1 MSKDKEQLET
11 TFYRFYSEIR
21 AFLSK
26 LISDPIKASPS
37 KYLKDRDFGK
47 TKIINVLLDKG
58 VLERKESI
66 KDQTDSDLKK
76 PTYIV
81 KYKVRKK
88 NFETKIHRIYSKYF
102 EKNLPE
108 KEKTE
113 EIDECASCGS
123 VGGANGMEYD
133 VPINGGTPIRRS
145 IYECDGGKTESKSK
159 SAGRKRIRIT
169 SDQFKLIQETINAVT
184 NGDLDEA
191 TTTSNIGAMGDYTAN
206 GLVLKTADGKRDPS
220 YDR

>member
-1 MSKDKEQLET
+1 MSKGRELET
-11 TFYRFYSEIR
+11 TWYRFYSEVR
-21 AFLSK
+21 VFLSK
-26 LISDPIKASPS
+26 LIKNPITAEPN
-37 KYLKDRDFGK
+37 KYLKDREF
-47 TKIINVLLDKG
+47 TKKKLIDVLMDKD
-58 VLERKESI
+58 VLERSEKI
-66 KDQTDSDLKK
+66 LDSTNSDRKK
-76 PTYIV
+76 PTYSV
-81 KYKVRKK
+81 TYKVRKK
-88 NFETKIHRIYSKYF
+88 DFEKRVHRIYSKYF

-108 KEKTE
+108 KPQE
-113 EIDECASCGS
+113 EIDESTSCGF

-133 VPINGGTPIRRS
+133 VLINGGTPIRRS

>member
-1 MSKDKEQLET
+1 
-11 TFYRFYSEIR
+11 
-21 AFLSK
+21 
-26 LISDPIKASPS
+26 
-37 KYLKDRDFGK
+37 
-47 TKIINVLLDKG
+47 
-58 VLERKESI
+58 
-66 KDQTDSDLKK
+66 
-76 PTYIV
+76 
-81 KYKVRKK
+81 
-88 NFETKIHRIYSKYF
+88 
-102 EKNLPE
+102 
-108 KEKTE
+108 
-113 EIDECASCGS
+113 
-123 VGGANGMEYD
+123 MEYD